1 MALKAK
7 TQIETDMEEL
17 HNQIEN
23 LTKSKE
29 SVSLDLITTNK
40 TSAVI
45 SKNLIFSLEF
55 NYSVGCNI
63 FSEIVSFYA

>member
-45 SKNLIFSLEF
+45 S
-55 NYSVGCNI
+55 
-63 FSEIVSFYA
+63 